1 MVNRVATLGPE
12 GLTADIDR
20 SIDYV
25 MCCFFYSKH
34 SQTVLY
40 RGKITS
46 LTKLIQMY
54 NSDPSAIRMEIEA
67 KLGNFLRKWFDSAQ
81 VTVRLEDTGDD
92 PGIKLRIDAIIS
104 TNENI
109 NVNATSVGYSLYT
122 RDSTLKTLINLS
134 NGSTLISR

>member
-1 MVNRVATLGPE
+1 MAVRVATLGPE
-12 GLTADIDR
+12 GLLNDIDR
-20 SIDYV
+20 CIDYA

-54 NSDPSAIRMEIEA
+54 NNDPSAIRIEIES
-67 KLGNFLRKWFDSAQ
+67 KLGAYLRRYFDSAS
-81 VTVRLEDTGDD
+81 VTVKLEENGDD
-92 PGIKLRIDAIIS
+92 PGIKLQIDAIIS
-104 TNENI
+104 TNENV

-122 RDSTLKTLINLS
+122 RDSKLKSLLNLS
-134 NGSTLISR
+134 NGETLISK